1 MRKEQEIYRKRFSFA
16 KQEMYE
22 TKKEGRRNER
32 ERKTERKGKDEKLRK
47 R

>member
-22 TKKEGRRNER
+22 TKKEGKKNEETR
-32 ERKTERKGKDEKLRK
+32 ERGRQKEKGRT
-47 R
+47 RN

>member
-22 TKKEGRRNER
+22 TKKERKKNEETR
-32 ERKTERKGKDEKLRK
+32 ERGRQKEKGRT
-47 R
+47 RN